1 MLILAAP
8 IVLVLVAALVAIGR
22 PWWRARRYAK
32 LLEECL
38 DRQPGHELEHGNA
51 HGGQFTNSLRVEAIA
66 RRFERKIHAAKLP
79 PLSAGERRR
88 RAKEALCRP
97 E

>member
-1 MLILAAP
+1 VP
-8 IVLVLVAALVAIGR
+8 R
-22 PWWRARRYAK
+22 PPARVTSV
-32 LLEECL
+32 
-38 DRQPGHELEHGNA
+38 EHGKA

-79 PLSAGERRR
+79 PLPADERRR
-88 RAKEALCRP
+88 RAKEALWPP